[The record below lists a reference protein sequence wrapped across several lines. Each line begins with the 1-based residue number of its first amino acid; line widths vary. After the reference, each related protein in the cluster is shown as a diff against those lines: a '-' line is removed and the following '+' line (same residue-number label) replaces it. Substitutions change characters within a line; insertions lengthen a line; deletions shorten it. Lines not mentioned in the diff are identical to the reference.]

1 MTSITELA
9 NELKDIV
16 AWQRTPEVL
25 EDSDYQKMIV
35 SGIKTLYID
44 TGRASVFN
52 KSMIVSIEEPEESE
66 EGQDEQTS
74 DVVPGIYFEPDLGI
88 DEEKYVLIVAQIAF
102 FKKVQSDVNNIV
114 GYTTDAL
121 SVTNADKPYAHLQDT
136 IGNLEN
142 ERRIVFY
149 KMTSYSFYVG

>member
-9 NELKDIV
+9 NELQEIT
-16 AWQRTPEVL
+16 AWQRTPEEL
-25 EDSDYQKMIV
+25 DQNDYEKMIV

-44 TGRASVFN
+44 TGRAREFSN
-52 KSMIVSIEEPEESE
+52 SMIVPPEG
-66 EGQDEQTS
+66 EGE
-74 DVVPGIYFEPDLGI
+74 GAEGLYFTVDLGI

-114 GYTTDAL
+114 SYTTDAL
-121 SVTNADKPYAHLQDT
+121 SVANADKPYAHLQDT

-149 KMTSYSFYVG
+149 KMTDYSFYQA

>member
-9 NELKDIV
+9 NELQEIT
-16 AWQRTPEVL
+16 AWQRTPEEL
-25 EDSDYQKMIV
+25 DQNDYEKMIV

-44 TGRASVFN
+44 TGRAREFSN
-52 KSMIVSIEEPEESE
+52 SMIVPPEG
-66 EGQDEQTS
+66 EGAE
-74 DVVPGIYFEPDLGI
+74 GLYFTVDLGI

-114 GYTTDAL
+114 SYTTDAL
-121 SVTNADKPYAHLQDT
+121 SVANADKPYAHLQDT
-136 IGNLEN
+136 ICNLEN

-149 KMTSYSFYVG
+149 KMTDYSFYQA